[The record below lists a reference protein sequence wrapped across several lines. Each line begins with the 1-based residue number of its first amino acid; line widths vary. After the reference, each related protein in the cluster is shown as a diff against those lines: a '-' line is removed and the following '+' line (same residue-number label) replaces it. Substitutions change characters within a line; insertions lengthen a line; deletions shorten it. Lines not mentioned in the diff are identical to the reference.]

1 VQGYV
6 YAAKRKAAHVA
17 QHLGRDADALR
28 LHAEATRLAERFE
41 AAFWCP
47 EIETYALALDG
58 AKNPCR
64 VRTSNAGQ
72 VLFSGIANSDHGRA
86 RCAGLMQPRFFS
98 G

>member
-1 VQGYV
+1 MGF
-6 YAAKRKAAHVA
+6 
-17 QHLGRDADALR
+17 D
-28 LHAEATRLAERFE
+28 AEATRLAERFE

-72 VLFSGIANSDHGRA
+72 VLFSGIAGFDRGA
-86 RCAGLMQPRFFS
+86 RVAAGLMQPRFFLGNS
-98 G
+98 HFG